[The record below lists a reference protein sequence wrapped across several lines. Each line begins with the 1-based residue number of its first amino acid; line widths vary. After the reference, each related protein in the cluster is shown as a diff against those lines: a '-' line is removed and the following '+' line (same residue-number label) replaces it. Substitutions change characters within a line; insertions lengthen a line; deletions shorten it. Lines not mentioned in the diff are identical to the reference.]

1 MQFWVCRRWHSGRR
15 GCPPE
20 CRNGTLSAPV
30 TTRGTGFFRANLVVT
45 GFTWKRS
52 DMSLRLPFRRVA
64 PALMLAFCAT
74 AQQYTISTIG
84 GNGSAG
90 YVDGPAV
97 GSQFDIPVA
106 TAVDTK
112 GNVYVAD
119 SVNHRVRMISNGAIS
134 TVAGTGTPGYS
145 GDGGQA
151 TSAEL
156 NYPSGVAVDKAGNL
170 YISDMKNQVIRKV
183 TSAGV
188 ISTFAGNNA
197 LGEGFGS
204 DNVAATSAQLDNP
217 VGLAVDSAGNLYIAD
232 SHSDQNA
239 TTTQGLIRMVNT
251 AGIIST
257 VVGLGTS
264 AGQLICPEGVAV
276 DASGAIYVSDVE
288 IHTVSKFLNGVLTE
302 NFAGDGYSGFAGDGG
317 PAANAELGDPAG
329 LATDSAGSVYIAD
342 PTNMRIR
349 RVTPDGIIST
359 IAGVTK
365 DGYSGDGGPALEAQM
380 WSPHGVAVDASGN
393 VYIAD
398 TENDVIR
405 QLTPANPAIAGVT
418 NAAGYQPQISPGAL
432 ASVFGTG
439 LSNAT
444 YQSAAPY
451 PASLGASSLGGDGV
465 SVKVNGQA
473 APVFFVSPTQINFQV
488 PWGTAIGT
496 ASVTVSVAG
505 GESNAVS
512 VPVVSAGP
520 GLFMAGSSAIAQNAA
535 DYSLNGPSHPATAG
549 STIVAYLT
557 GSGPVSPTATDGEA
571 APLTTL
577 LYATA
582 SHSAVIGSTAATVSF
597 AGLAPGWV
605 GLVQVNLVV
614 PAGLA
619 TGTYPLTVTIDGQTS
634 NAGNIS
640 VQ

>member
-1 MQFWVCRRWHSGRR
+1 MV
-15 GCPPE
+15 
-20 CRNGTLSAPV
+20 
-30 TTRGTGFFRANLVVT
+30 
-45 GFTWKRS
+45 
-52 DMSLRLPFRRVA
+52 
-64 PALMLAFCAT
+64 LAFCAT
-74 AQQYTISTIG
+74 AQQYTISTLG

-106 TAVDTK
+106 TAVDSK
-112 GNVYVAD
+112 GNVYIAD
-119 SVNHRVRMISNGAIS
+119 SVNHRVRMISNGTIS
-134 TVAGTGTPGYS
+134 TVAGTGTPGYT

-151 TSAEL
+151 SLAEL
-156 NYPSGVAVDKAGNL
+156 DFPSGVAVDNSGNL

-188 ISTFAGNNA
+188 ISTYAGNQA
-197 LGEGFGS
+197 LGEGYGS
-204 DNVAATSAQLDNP
+204 DNVTAINGQLDNP

-239 TTTQGLIRMVNT
+239 STTLGLVRMVST

-257 VVGLGTS
+257 VVGLGNT
-264 AGQLICPEGVAV
+264 AGLLICPEGVAV
-276 DASGAIYVSDVE
+276 DASGNLYISDTEQHV
-288 IHTVSKFLNGVLTE
+288 VAKFANGVLTL
-302 NFAGDGYSGFAGDGG
+302 NFAGTGYDGFAGDGG
-317 PAANAELGDPAG
+317 PAANAELADPVG
-329 LATDSAGSVYIAD
+329 VATDAAGNVYIAD
-342 PTNMRIR
+342 PENNRIR

-365 DGYSGDGGPALEAQM
+365 FGYTGDGGPALEAQM

-393 VYIAD
+393 LYIAD

-405 QLTPANPAIAGVT
+405 QLTPTNPAITGVT
-418 NAAGYQPQISPGAL
+418 NAASFQPQTSPGAL

-444 YQSAAPY
+444 YNKTAPPY
-451 PASLGASSLGGDGV
+451 PTSLGASSLGGDGV
-465 SVKVNGQA
+465 SVSVNGQA

-488 PWGTAIGT
+488 PWETAIGT

-505 GESNAVS
+505 GASNAFS
-512 VPVVSAGP
+512 VPVVAASP
-520 GLFMAGSSAIAQNAA
+520 GLFVSGSSAVVQNAA
-535 DYSLNGPSHPATAG
+535 DYSLNGPSHPAAAG
-549 STIVAYLT
+549 STIIAYLT
-557 GSGPVSPTATDGEA
+557 GSGPVSPAAADGAA
-571 APLTTL
+571 APLTSL
-577 LYATA
+577 MYATA
-582 SHSAVIGSTAATVSF
+582 SHGAAIGSATATVSF

-605 GLVQVNLVV
+605 GLVQANVVV

>member
-1 MQFWVCRRWHSGRR
+1 
-15 GCPPE
+15 
-20 CRNGTLSAPV
+20 
-30 TTRGTGFFRANLVVT
+30 
-45 GFTWKRS
+45 
-52 DMSLRLPFRRVA
+52 
-64 PALMLAFCAT
+64 MLAFCAT

-106 TAVDTK
+106 TAVDAH

-119 SVNHRVRMISNGAIS
+119 SVNHRVRMISNGTIS
-134 TVAGTGTPGYS
+134 TVAGIGTPGYS
-145 GDGGQA
+145 GDGGPA

-156 NYPSGVAVDKAGNL
+156 NYPSGVAVDQSGNL

-183 TSAGV
+183 DTSGA
-188 ISTFAGNNA
+188 ISTYAGNNA
-197 LGEGFGS
+197 LGEGFGT
-204 DNVAATSAQLDNP
+204 DNTTATNGQLDNP
-217 VGLAVDSAGNLYIAD
+217 IGLAVDSSGNLYIAD

-239 TTTQGLIRMVNT
+239 TTTQGLIRMVST

-257 VVGLGTS
+257 VVGLGTT
-264 AGQLICPEGVAV
+264 AGLLICPEGVAL
-276 DASGAIYVSDVE
+276 DASGNIYISDSEQHV
-288 IHTVSKFLNGVLTE
+288 VAKFANGVLTL
-302 NFAGDGYSGFAGDGG
+302 NFAGTGDDGFAGDGG
-317 PAANAELGDPAG
+317 PAANAALADPAG
-329 LATDSAGSVYIAD
+329 VATDAAGNVYIAD
-342 PTNMRIR
+342 PVNNRIR

-365 DGYSGDGGPALEAQM
+365 FGYSGDGGPALEAQM

-405 QLTPANPAIAGVT
+405 QLTPANPTITGVT
-418 NAAGYQPQISPGAL
+418 NAAGFQPRISPGAL

-439 LSNAT
+439 LSNAI
-444 YQSAAPY
+444 YKSAAPY
-451 PASLGASSLGGDGV
+451 PTSLGASSLGGSGV
-465 SVKVNGQA
+465 SVSVNGKA

-488 PWGTAIGT
+488 PWETAAGT

-505 GESNAVS
+505 GASNTVS

-520 GLFMAGSSAIAQNAA
+520 GLFVSGTSAIVQNAA
-535 DYSLNGPSHPATAG
+535 DYSLNGPSHPAAAG
-549 STIVAYLT
+549 STIIAYLT
-557 GSGPVSPTATDGEA
+557 GSGPVSPAATDGVA
-571 APLTTL
+571 APLTSL
-577 LYATA
+577 MYATA
-582 SHSAVIGSTAATVSF
+582 PHSATIGSTAATVSF

-605 GLVQVNLVV
+605 GLVQANVLV
-614 PAGLA
+614 PAALA
-619 TGTYPLTVTIDGQTS
+619 AGTYPLTVTIDGQTS
-634 NAGNIS
+634 NAGSIS

>member
-1 MQFWVCRRWHSGRR
+1 
-15 GCPPE
+15 
-20 CRNGTLSAPV
+20 
-30 TTRGTGFFRANLVVT
+30 
-45 GFTWKRS
+45 
-52 DMSLRLPFRRVA
+52 MSLRLYLRRVA
-64 PALMLAFCAT
+64 PAAMLALCAT

-84 GNGSAG
+84 GNGSPG
-90 YVDGPAV
+90 YLDGAAV

-106 TAVDTK
+106 TAVDAK
-112 GNVYVAD
+112 GNVYIAD
-119 SVNHRVRMISNGAIS
+119 SVNHRVRMISNGTIS

-151 TSAEL
+151 SLAEL
-156 NYPSGVAVDKAGNL
+156 NFPSGVAVDKNGNL

-188 ISTFAGNNA
+188 ISTYAGNNA

-204 DNVAATSAQLDNP
+204 DNVIATSGQLDDP
-217 VGLAVDSAGNLYIAD
+217 IGLAVDSAGNLYIAD

-251 AGIIST
+251 SGIIST

-264 AGQLICPEGVAV
+264 AGVLICPEGVAV

-288 IHTVSKFLNGVLTE
+288 LHTVSKFANGVLTL
-302 NFAGDGYSGFAGDGG
+302 NFAGSGYEGYSGDGG
-317 PAANAELGDPAG
+317 PAAKAELADPVG
-329 LATDSAGSVYIAD
+329 VATDSAGNVYIAD
-342 PTNMRIR
+342 TENNRIR
-349 RVTPDGIIST
+349 RVTPDGTIST

-365 DGYSGDGGPALEAQM
+365 YGYSGDGGPALEAQM
-380 WSPHGVAVDASGN
+380 WSPRGVALDASGN
-393 VYIAD
+393 IYIAD

-405 QLTPANPAIAGVT
+405 QLTPTTPAIAGVT
-418 NAAGYQPQISPGAL
+418 NAAGYQQQISPGAL

-451 PASLGASSLGGDGV
+451 PTSLGASSLGGDGV
-465 SVKVNGQA
+465 SVKVNGQT

-488 PWGTAIGT
+488 PWGTAIGP
-496 ASVTVSVAG
+496 ANVTVSVAG
-505 GESNAVS
+505 GESNTVS

-520 GLFMAGSSAIAQNAA
+520 GLFVSGTSAIVQNAA
-535 DYSLNGPSHPATAG
+535 DYSLNGPSHPAAAG
-549 STIVAYLT
+549 STIIAYLT
-557 GSGPVSPTATDGEA
+557 GSGPVSPAATDGVA
-571 APLTTL
+571 APLTSL
-577 LYATA
+577 MYATA
-582 SHSAVIGSTAATVSF
+582 PHSATIGSTAATVSF

-605 GLVQVNLVV
+605 GLVQANVLV
-614 PAGLA
+614 PAALA
-619 TGTYPLTVTIDGQTS
+619 AGTYPLTVTIDGQTS
-634 NAGNIS
+634 NAGSIS